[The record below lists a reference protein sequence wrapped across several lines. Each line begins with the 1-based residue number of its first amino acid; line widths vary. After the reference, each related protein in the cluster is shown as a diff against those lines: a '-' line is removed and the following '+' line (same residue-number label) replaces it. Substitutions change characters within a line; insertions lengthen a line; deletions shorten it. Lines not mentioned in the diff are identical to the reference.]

1 MRSRWPYAPLPPYHG
16 PMSAEPDTHIEARAD
31 TEKTLLGLDDD
42 SAPGT
47 ADLDVDGLL
56 EDDLEEYDDLND
68 VDLDE
73 DVDKSGIA
81 TEDPETDDLE
91 LVDPDL
97 ELEELT
103 VDDERGAALEL
114 APEDGL
120 DQLDIKKP
128 AEPFSPR
135 RVGLRARIPRIYRRG
150 WVVVVVTILVVAVAV
165 AVAGSRPAKYSAN
178 SILLVNPGATATNPG
193 SAQDAQALAATYAE
207 LIPNDQSILNSV
219 SSETGL
225 SPATIK
231 SGTAVTVING
241 TSLLEIKFTNS
252 SAATVALVVNDMSQ
266 AISKA
271 KPVTA
276 SIPSGAITII
286 QGSGAVTGGTLAKSE
301 IVLIG
306 LILGILLG
314 VIVVITWERADPRFD
329 KPEQLTTQLGLP
341 ARALGSLNTES
352 ATALVERWKELADRE
367 EPTIA
372 LVSAVRG
379 IEESVVVVGRRL
391 EMVAE
396 EMHLVACGAPGEGSA
411 DILAHDADLTVLV
424 VPRESRIRD
433 VLRSRELLR
442 QLGVQPSWA
451 LMVNVRGL

>member
-1 MRSRWPYAPLPPYHG
+1 
-16 PMSAEPDTHIEARAD
+16 MSAEPDTHIEARAD
-31 TEKTLLGLDDD
+31 TDETLLGLDDD
-42 SAPGT
+42 SAPDT
-47 ADLDVDGLL
+47 SDLDVDDLP
-56 EDDLEEYDDLND
+56 EDKLEEYDDLND

-73 DVDKSGIA
+73 DVGKSGIDIK
-81 TEDPETDDLE
+81 DPEADVLE
-91 LVDPDL
+91 LADL
-97 ELEELT
+97 ELEDLT
-103 VDDERGAALEL
+103 ADEEAGLALEL
-114 APEDGL
+114 AREDEL

-128 AEPFSPR
+128 AEPFIPR

-165 AVAGSRPAKYSAN
+165 AIAGSRPAKYSAN
-178 SILLVNPGATATNPG
+178 SILLVNPGATATTPG

-207 LIPNDQSILNSV
+207 LIPNDQSILNAV

-225 SPATIK
+225 SPAIIK
-231 SGTAVTVING
+231 AGTAVTVING

-252 SAATVALVVNDMSQ
+252 SAATVPLVVNDMSQ
-266 AISKA
+266 AITKT
-271 KPVTA
+271 KPVTT
-276 SIPSGAITII
+276 SIPSGAFATI
-286 QGSGAVTGGTLAKSE
+286 QGSGAITGGALAKSE

-391 EMVAE
+391 ELVAD
-396 EMHLVACGAPGEGSA
+396 EMNLVACGAPGEGSA